1 MSKPDKLYIVEHAS
15 ELFSNHCDKVI
26 INLRVFPHK
35 HARNSKDDLAKIVTL
50 YNKGEAAQYID
61 IRAVSH

>member
-1 MSKPDKLYIVEHAS
+1 MISNSIQHALEQSKT
-15 ELFSNHCDKVI
+15 HCVKVI

-50 YNKGEAAQYID
+50 YNKGEAAQYIY
-61 IRAVSH
+61 IRAVRS

>member
-1 MSKPDKLYIVEHAS
+1 MGKNYWDLEICNSIEHAS
-15 ELFSNHCDKVI
+15 ELFLKHCDKVI

-50 YNKGEAAQYID
+50 YNKGEAAQ
-61 IRAVSH
+61 